1 MIHDHSQFLEALKPF
16 EATNMAAIAP
26 AATSAPATAPVRPE
40 GPVDA
45 GRADISGTPQTPAAP
60 GTAGTPVRAPDIG
73 SVPTP
78 GSVPNSSTV
87 PTPGGLPVPG
97 TTPSPRPVATAAPQP
112 PRQAAPVDRQVA
124 ANIAAMSHP
133 RGLDFFHVQR
143 QIGAQSLADTT
154 KQWDTMKSA
163 DADIAYVGQQIVMHQ
178 MYIETS
184 QVLRQYA
191 SLRLKS
197 LIDQGIQVA
206 QSHLSEAKD
215 LMKELTDRNYSEGQA
230 STSSPA
236 K

>member
-1 MIHDHSQFLEALKPF
+1 
-16 EATNMAAIAP
+16 
-26 AATSAPATAPVRPE
+26 
-40 GPVDA
+40 
-45 GRADISGTPQTPAAP
+45 
-60 GTAGTPVRAPDIG
+60 
-73 SVPTP
+73 
-78 GSVPNSSTV
+78 
-87 PTPGGLPVPG
+87 
-97 TTPSPRPVATAAPQP
+97 
-112 PRQAAPVDRQVA
+112 
-124 ANIAAMSHP
+124 
-133 RGLDFFHVQR
+133 
-143 QIGAQSLADTT
+143 
-154 KQWDTMKSA
+154 
-163 DADIAYVGQQIVMHQ
+163 MHQ